1 MKIIYLYVLKEMA
14 EWEIG
19 YILQGI
25 SMEAQLKGGKK
36 EFEVKTIGFKNEPVR
51 TIGGLTIIPDYS
63 IEELEEANIGAL
75 LLPGST
81 TWNVEENQAILKK
94 AVQLLEKN
102 VVVGAI
108 CGATLAL
115 ADLGVLNNY
124 KHTSNSLEY
133 LKYLSKEYT
142 GESLYNQANAIED
155 KGLITASSAG
165 GLDWARDILS
175 TIQVYKP
182 EIINSWYNYYLTG
195 NPEFYSELLD
205 QC

>member
-25 SMEAQLKGGKK
+25 SMEAQLKSGKK
-36 EFEVKTIGFKNEPVR
+36 EFEVKTVAYKKEAVR

-63 IEELEEANIGAL
+63 IEELEEENIAAL
-75 LLPGST
+75 LLPGAT
-81 TWNVEENQAILKK
+81 TWSEEENQVILKK
-94 AVQLLEKN
+94 AVKLLEKG

-115 ADLGVLNNY
+115 ADLRVLNDY

-133 LKYLSKEYT
+133 LKYFSKEYS
-142 GESLYNQANAIED
+142 GESLYNQGNAIED

-165 GLDWARDILS
+165 GLDWARDILRALH
-175 TIQVYKP
+175 VYEPK
-182 EIINSWYNYYLTG
+182 IINAWYNYYLTG
-195 NPEFYSELLD
+195 NPDFYSELLA
-205 QC
+205 